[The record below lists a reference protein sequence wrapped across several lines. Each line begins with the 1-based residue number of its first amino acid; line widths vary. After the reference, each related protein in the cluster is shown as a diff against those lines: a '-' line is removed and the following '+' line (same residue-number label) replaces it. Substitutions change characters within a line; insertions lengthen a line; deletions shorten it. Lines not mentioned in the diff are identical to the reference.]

1 MNMNENNQVVV
12 LRIDGSWYM
21 DIALRGLEDKLLLE
35 TVGML
40 QKNYQDLVQQ
50 NWHYWSWLKNYLG
63 RENIYPISPYSV
75 SLPGFW
81 LWTKG
86 SLSLGPYPWFEY
98 QE

>member
-21 DIALRGLEDKLLLE
+21 DIALRGLGDKLLLE

-50 NWHYWSWLKNYLG
+50 NWHYWS
-63 RENIYPISPYSV
+63 
-75 SLPGFW
+75 
-81 LWTKG
+81 
-86 SLSLGPYPWFEY
+86 
-98 QE
+98 